1 MAEIND
7 VTCGMT
13 RDERCAADV
22 AYMASMGSFGED
34 FLMYG
39 CAYLEHGKVTYRISP
54 EASQLYLISGEM
66 CPSAAISNHGDK
78 FYPSYCGARWYAGA
92 GGASDQITVSAAIA
106 GTVSALLF

>member
-54 EASQLYLISGEM
+54 EASQLYLFQE
-66 CPSAAISNHGDK
+66 K
-78 FYPSYCGARWYAGA
+78 FYPPYCGARWYAGA
-92 GGASDQITVSAAIA
+92 GGASDQITVSAAIT

>member
-39 CAYLEHGKVTYRISP
+39 CAYLEHGKGALSPSIS
-54 EASQLYLISGEM
+54 
-66 CPSAAISNHGDK
+66 
-78 FYPSYCGARWYAGA
+78 
-92 GGASDQITVSAAIA
+92 
-106 GTVSALLF
+106 

>member
-54 EASQLYLISGEM
+54 EASQLYLFQEK
-66 CPSAAISNHGDK
+66 CAHQQL
-78 FYPSYCGARWYAGA
+78 YPGA